1 MQISGNFDDNIHNV
15 SKYACVRE
23 EEMQISGIF
32 NDSL

>member
-1 MQISGNFDDNIHNV
+1 MQISGNFDDSIHNV
-15 SKYACVRE
+15 STNACVRE